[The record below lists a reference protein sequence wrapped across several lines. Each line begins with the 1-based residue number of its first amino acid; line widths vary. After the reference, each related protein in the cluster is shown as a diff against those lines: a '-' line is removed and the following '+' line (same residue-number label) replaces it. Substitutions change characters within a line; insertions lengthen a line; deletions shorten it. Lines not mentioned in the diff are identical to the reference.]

1 MARLS
6 SIAVAIG
13 SLLLLAACSEQK
25 PPAPAL
31 VQTPTA
37 GRLTLSYSTVADL
50 KPVSATLTTRDM
62 GEARARLSGILVS
75 LLVREGDQVSQG
87 QVIAMV
93 KDDRLALVTASYDA
107 QVAAAAAESARA
119 QADLAR
125 TRSLFNQGIYAR
137 ARMDQV
143 EAMAKA
149 ANATLEAARAQRA
162 ASAELGAQG
171 AIRAPTSGR
180 VLMADV
186 PLGSVVMAGQSVA
199 RITAGPSVVRLE
211 LPEAQARVLKVGDP
225 VQVSLDD
232 VTGRGGGVIQTGR
245 ITQIYPSVTAGQI
258 VADVTAPGL
267 PGDLV
272 GQRVRVMLRIGERQ
286 ALVVPRR
293 YVSTRYGI
301 DYVRLVQKDGAAS
314 DTPVQTTAAPEPG
327 ELELLSGVRPGDVL
341 SLMGPNP

>member
-1 MARLS
+1 MARPS

-13 SLLLLAACSEQK
+13 SLFLVAACSEQK

-31 VQTPTA
+31 VQAPTG

-87 QVIAMV
+87 QVIATV

-137 ARMDQV
+137 ARMDLV

-149 ANATLEAARAQRA
+149 ALAAGLVPIVCVGETLEEREAGKTAAVVTGQVQGSLAGLSPAELEKIVVAYEPVWAIGTGKVATPEQAQEVHALIRGLLAKLSSPEIAARVRIQY
-162 ASAELGAQG
+162 G
-171 AIRAPTSGR
+171 
-180 VLMADV
+180 
-186 PLGSVVMAGQSVA
+186 GSVKPDNAADLA
-199 RITAGPSVVRLE
+199 RQPDIDGA
-211 LPEAQARVLKVGDP
+211 
-225 VQVSLDD
+225 
-232 VTGRGGGVIQTGR
+232 
-245 ITQIYPSVTAGQI
+245 
-258 VADVTAPGL
+258 
-267 PGDLV
+267 LV
-272 GQRVRVMLRIGERQ
+272 GGASLK
-286 ALVVPRR
+286 ADDFL
-293 YVSTRYGI
+293 GI
-301 DYVRLVQKDGAAS
+301 AKAFG
-314 DTPVQTTAAPEPG
+314 
-327 ELELLSGVRPGDVL
+327 
-341 SLMGPNP
+341 

>member
-1 MARLS
+1 MARPS
-6 SIAVAIG
+6 SIAVAIA
-13 SLLLLAACSEQK
+13 SLLLVAACSEQK
-25 PPAPAL
+25 PPASAL
-31 VQTPTA
+31 VQAPTA

-75 LLVREGDQVSQG
+75 LLVREGDQVRQG

-186 PLGSVVMAGQSVA
+186 PLGSVVMAGQSIA

-232 VTGRGGGVIQTGR
+232 AAGGSQTGQ
-245 ITQIYPSVTAGQI
+245 ITLVYPSVTAGQI
-258 VADVTAPGL
+258 AADITAPGL
-267 PGDLV
+267 PDDLV
-272 GQRVRVMLRIGERQ
+272 GQRVRVMIRVGQRQ
-286 ALVVPRR
+286 AIVVPRR

-314 DTPVQTTAAPEPG
+314 DTPVQTTTASEPG
-327 ELELLSGVRPGDVL
+327 EVELLSGVQPGDVL
-341 SLMGPNP
+341 SLTGPNP

>member
-6 SIAVAIG
+6 SITVAIS
-13 SLLLLAACSEQK
+13 SLLLVAACSEQK
-25 PPAPAL
+25 PPAPVR
-31 VQTPTA
+31 VQAPTV
-37 GRLTLSYSTVADL
+37 GRMTLSYSTVADL

-75 LLVREGDQVSQG
+75 LLVREGDQVNEG

-211 LPEAQARVLKVGDP
+211 LPEAQARVLKVGDS
-225 VQVSLDD
+225 VLISLDD
-232 VTGRGGGVIQTGR
+232 AGGGVQTGR
-245 ITQIYPSVTAGQI
+245 ITQVYPSVTAGQI
-258 VADVTAPGL
+258 VADATAPGL
-267 PGDLV
+267 PEDLV
-272 GQRVRVMLRIGERQ
+272 GQRVRAMIGVGQRP

-293 YVSTRYGI
+293 YVSTRFGI
-301 DYVRLVQKDGAAS
+301 DYVRLVQKDGSVS
-314 DTPVQTTAAPEPG
+314 DTPVQTTAAPESG
-327 ELELLSGVRPGDVL
+327 EVELLSGVRPGDVL
-341 SLMGPNP
+341 SLTGPNP